1 MYYHEIIIR
10 YYYVVF
16 VVFVVFVVLCF
27 IMQCYVVL
35 CCFMFRIRSI
45 GEKIAGAG
53 RSTVLPRSGRAARA
67 GLGGSPTRGSDF
79 GGCGR
84 DNALA
89 GEDVDVG
96 AVFE

>member
-1 MYYHEIIIR
+1 
-10 YYYVVF
+10 
-16 VVFVVFVVLCF
+16 
-27 IMQCYVVL
+27 
-35 CCFMFRIRSI
+35 MFRIRSI

-53 RSTVLPRSGRAARA
+53 RSTALPRSGRAARA
-67 GLGGSPTRGSDF
+67 GLGRGCPVDTSQPQAEKRRPSRQARPGSPTRGSATRGSDF

>member
-1 MYYHEIIIR
+1 
-10 YYYVVF
+10 
-16 VVFVVFVVLCF
+16 
-27 IMQCYVVL
+27 
-35 CCFMFRIRSI
+35 MFRIRSI
-45 GEKIAGAG
+45 GEKIASADRAG
-53 RSTVLPRSGRAARA
+53 RRDPGRAARA